1 MTPAGPDA
9 LTVTATPATVTPG
22 QPVNLTATINDTR
35 FNNSNGAEPTQAI
48 AAAEYYVDTPP
59 WGAGAVAYP
68 MAAADGTFNS
78 TIENV
83 VATVNTT
90 GLSGGRHIV
99 FVRGKDAANNWGAF
113 SAVFLDVTA
122 FSATPANQTVCAPN
136 NALYNIS
143 VGYAGQVTF
152 NVTGNPAGTT
162 SSFSV
167 NPVAGPGNTVLT
179 IGNTGAA
186 APGAYSMT
194 LTGAYTGGSQN
205 TPLQLIVSNA
215 APGSVTLT
223 APANGATG
231 VSATPTFTWSPVAQA
246 ASYSIQVATS
256 PSFANIVASASGL
269 TATSFTPAGAF
280 NTSTTYY
287 WRVWADNA
295 CGTGAYSA
303 VYSFSTVAAP
313 GDCGPGLQ
321 PSIVLTEGFEGGANG
336 WTLGSGS
343 TGNTWALWTTNVH
356 SGSYAY
362 HAAGSSTVSDQR
374 LVSPPIVVP
383 SSQSP
388 VTLKF
393 WNRQVL
399 ESRTGGCYDAGILEV
414 STNGGATWAQI
425 TSGLL
430 TDPYNG
436 PIASGN
442 PLVGL
447 NGWCGDPQD
456 WLNSI
461 VDINAYAGQTVQFRF
476 RLGTDTSV
484 GREGWTID
492 DVVVQ
497 SCQAACPY
505 NVNGIGGVDIVDV
518 QLVAGAFGT
527 NTPAYD
533 FDEDGSV
540 DVDDIVAVAQRWIV
554 GCQ

>member
-1 MTPAGPDA
+1 MAPPTTSATATWAWHLIPSSWAPTFFQDCSTFENTILPDNLQALVYAAKVPRTPYMTPAGPDA

-22 QPVNLTATINDTR
+22 QAVNLTATINDTR

-59 WGAGAVAYP
+59 WGVGAVAYP

-122 FSATPANQTVCAPN
+122 FSATPASQTVCSPN

-162 SSFSV
+162 TNFSV

-215 APGSVTLT
+215 SPGSVTLT
-223 APANGATG
+223 APANGATN
-231 VSATPTFTWSPVAQA
+231 VSATPTFTWSPVSQA

-287 WRVWADNA
+287 WRVWAENA

-343 TGNTWALWTTNVH
+343 TGNTWALWSTNVH

-362 HAAGSSTVSDQR
+362 HAA
-374 LVSPPIVVP
+374 
-383 SSQSP
+383 
-388 VTLKF
+388 
-393 WNRQVL
+393 
-399 ESRTGGCYDAGILEV
+399 
-414 STNGGATWAQI
+414 
-425 TSGLL
+425 
-430 TDPYNG
+430 
-436 PIASGN
+436 N
-442 PLVGL
+442 PA
-447 NGWCGDPQD
+447 P
-456 WLNSI
+456 
-461 VDINAYAGQTVQFRF
+461 
-476 RLGTDTSV
+476 
-484 GREGWTID
+484 
-492 DVVVQ
+492 
-497 SCQAACPY
+497 
-505 NVNGIGGVDIVDV
+505 
-518 QLVAGAFGT
+518 
-527 NTPAYD
+527 
-533 FDEDGSV
+533 
-540 DVDDIVAVAQRWIV
+540 
-554 GCQ
+554 